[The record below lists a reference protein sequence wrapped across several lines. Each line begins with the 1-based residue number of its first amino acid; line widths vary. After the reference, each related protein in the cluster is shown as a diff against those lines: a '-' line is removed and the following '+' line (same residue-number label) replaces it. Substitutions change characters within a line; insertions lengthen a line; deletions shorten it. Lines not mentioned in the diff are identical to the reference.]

1 MIWFFYN
8 VLFAIGFLLMLPR
21 FLYRMIR
28 RGGYARDFGQ
38 RLGSYTPETAE
49 RLREGRRV
57 WIHAVSVGEVF
68 VALRFMREWRERRA
82 DLRFVLTTTTSTGHA
97 IARREI
103 AAQDVLLY
111 FPVDF
116 PWVTRRVMDLI
127 DPQALVLVE
136 LELWP
141 NLVRHASRRGV
152 PIVLVNGRI
161 SDHSFGGYC
170 KLRLFTSRIFPM
182 IDLLCVQSDADRDRM
197 EALGADEDRI
207 RVMGSAKYDV
217 AAKDAGGEAKARAVI
232 RAAGI
237 QDGDPIL
244 LGGSTWPG
252 EEGLLLDAFKSLR
265 TSNKGLALVLA
276 PRHVERAAE
285 VLADIRDRGLS
296 VARRTEIKDPLPRR
310 PDVLLLDTTGELK
323 DFYACADVIFIGKS
337 LTQHGGQ
344 NIIEPA
350 MFGKPIVVGPN
361 MENFRSVAEDFLN
374 AKALVQVESQGYLRK
389 ALFDLFR
396 DPAARQSIGARAAQV
411 VRDRAGSIGRTLD
424 VVDKVIYDA

>member
-1 MIWFFYN
+1 
-8 VLFAIGFLLMLPR
+8 
-21 FLYRMIR
+21 
-28 RGGYARDFGQ
+28 
-38 RLGSYTPETAE
+38 
-49 RLREGRRV
+49 
-57 WIHAVSVGEVF
+57 
-68 VALRFMREWRERRA
+68 
-82 DLRFVLTTTTSTGHA
+82 
-97 IARREI
+97 
-103 AAQDVLLY
+103 
-111 FPVDF
+111 
-116 PWVTRRVMDLI
+116 
-127 DPQALVLVE
+127 
-136 LELWP
+136 
-141 NLVRHASRRGV
+141 
-152 PIVLVNGRI
+152 VNGRI
-161 SDHSFGGYC
+161 SDHSFGGYR

-197 EALGADEDRI
+197 EALGADPDRI

-244 LGGSTWPG
+244 LGGSTWAG

-265 TSNKGLALVLA
+265 TSNKGLALILA
-276 PRHVERAAE
+276 PRHVERSAE

-296 VARRTEIKDPLPRR
+296 VARRTDIKDTLPRR

-361 MENFRSVAEDFLN
+361 MENFRSVAEDFLA

-424 VVDKVIYDA
+424 LVDKVVHSA

>member
-8 VLFAIGFLLMLPR
+8 ILFAIGFFLMLPR
-21 FLYRMIR
+21 FLYRMMR

-38 RLGSYTPETAE
+38 RLARYSPEIIQ
-49 RLREGRRV
+49 RLSEGRRV

-68 VALRFMREWRERRA
+68 VALRVMREWRTRRP
-82 DLRFVLTTTTSTGHA
+82 DIRFVLTTTTSTGHA
-97 IARREI
+97 IACKEI

-116 PWVTRRVMDLI
+116 PWITRRVMDLI
-127 DPQALVLVE
+127 DPQALVLIE

-152 PIVLVNGRI
+152 PILLVNGRI
-161 SDHSFGGYC
+161 SDHSFAGYR
-170 KLRLFTSRIFPM
+170 KLRFFTSRILPM

-197 EALGADEDRI
+197 EALGANPDRI

-217 AAKDAGGEAKARAVI
+217 AAKDTGGEAKARAVI

-237 QDGDPIL
+237 KDDDPIL
-244 LGGSTWPG
+244 LGGSTWAG

-265 TSNKGLALVLA
+265 TSNRGLTLVLA
-276 PRHVERAAE
+276 PRHVERAPA

-296 VARRTEIKDPLPRR
+296 VARRTDIKDPLPRR

-337 LTQHGGQ
+337 LTRHGGQ

-350 MFGKPIVVGPN
+350 LFGKPIVVGPN
-361 MENFRSVAEDFLN
+361 MENFRSVTEDFLA
-374 AKALVQVESQGYLRK
+374 AKALVQVDSQGDLRK
-389 ALFDLFR
+389 SLFDLFR
-396 DPAARQSIGARAAQV
+396 DPAARQSMGARAAQV

-424 VVDKVIYDA
+424 LADKLVYGS